1 MVYLFQ
7 SCKYFGVSSHLLV
20 FSFTIYG
27 KIFFIFVRCSKSCEV
42 FLVCVVLFLYGF
54 CFGFLFFCFFVFCF
68 VLFCSVL
75 FSIFSWALLSLPKF
89 VEKMK
94 CFQQEALNHLLLCSE
109 NCSLH
114 ASLRVKSSAHFP
126 WMIRT
131 TTRNFSQFCEKL
143 IVWGYYEILSKMNIF
158 YWSKIYCWSSV
169 ALREPPSN
177 FRYQWKLNLM
187 PQYPITSEP
196 RSI

>member
-27 KIFFIFVRCSKSCEV
+27 KIFFIFVRCSKICEG
-42 FLVCVVLFLYGF
+42 FLFCVVLFLYGF
-54 CFGFLFFCFFVFCF
+54 CFGLSFFVFSCF
-68 VLFCSVL
+68 VLFGTVFFSVL
-75 FSIFSWALLSLPKF
+75 FSIFSWALLSFPKF
-89 VEKMK
+89 VGKMK

-114 ASLRVKSSAHFP
+114 ASLCSAHFP

-131 TTRNFSQFCEKL
+131 TTRNFSQLCEKL

-177 FRYQWKLNLM
+177 FRYQWKLTLM